1 MEDFA
6 LRKKVSPR
14 AIHRRLLG
22 LWSPFN
28 NSSTVIF
35 NPSATLINVSRRGQR
50 FPVSRNPI
58 PVRLNPERCANS
70 SWLIPLSRRNFLI
83 RAASACRVRLDCI
96 SASVPGALTLVHRQ
110 LCATQ

>member
-6 LRKKVSPR
+6 LRQKLSPR
-14 AIHRRLLG
+14 AVHRRLLG

-96 SASVPGALTLVHRQ
+96 SASVPGAFILVHRQ